1 MIAID
6 KDVGRTIAI
15 CVMSGI
21 FPGAIAFFSLPPFEF
36 VLRNI
41 TYLSLLG
48 TGCALVFMIAAWY
61 FESLK
66 VGELQQK
73 IDNLEKEIKNNKGE
87 INGTNVQ
94 TKTMYLSS
102 INEQIDKDKGSINN
116 APAKHI

>member
-1 MIAID
+1 MRG
-6 KDVGRTIAI
+6 V
-15 CVMSGI
+15 
-21 FPGAIAFFSLPPFEF
+21 FPAAFAFFSLSPFRF
-36 VLRNI
+36 VLKNI
-41 TYLSLLG
+41 IYISLLG
-48 TGCALVFMIAAWY
+48 TGCALVFMIAACY

-73 IDNLEKEIKNNKGE
+73 IDNLEKEIKKNKGE